1 MTGLTVAQCVAQ
13 ALRRHGV
20 EVIFGQSLPSAVI
33 LA

>member
-20 EVIFGQSLPSAVI
+20 EVIFGAEPAVSGYP
-33 LA
+33 